1 MDLAAWRADDED
13 EEIEQTEESAEVP
26 TTVTPIFEELNPDL
40 ILAAVERARESLSER
55 RRFEYEVWLAR
66 KFKDLKCVIT
76 C

>member
-1 MDLAAWRADDED
+1 MDLAAWRSEDED
-13 EEIEQTEESAEVP
+13 EEIEQTEESAEAP

-66 KFKDLKCVIT
+66 KRT
-76 C
+76 N

>member
-1 MDLAAWRADDED
+1 MAAWRSEGED
-13 EEIEQTEESAEVP
+13 EEVEQTEESAETP

-66 KFKDLKCVIT
+66 K
-76 C
+76 